1 MSANTL
7 SWTELECLIQQRYP
21 GISRDEAYVR
31 LFYDLKP
38 LMDPTAKGSFS
49 ILKALGIIFNKPVTS
64 LVASASRIAQRILKA
79 ISQNPTCTSQPVEDN
94 PNDISD
100 QIIIQMLR
108 NLAATAGEPSNVA
121 ADTGFSLCGENMIE
135 HRIGGFTGGS
145 AQTFKI
151 LSNSFNAG
159 PDFTAVFASCA
170 LVSTALD
177 TQTKPRELQT
187 IGLRLQDV
195 PDELSYQTTA
205 RVQSWQTQ
213 GFGYFIYRFVDNEIQ
228 NAGGEKSVGRHAF
241 YVYNRT
247 TSANEAFER
256 RARKSPFPSS
266 FGGMASN
273 LEAVF
278 SLMWQNR
285 RSLRQIDPVN
295 ADNVVFHLLVPA
307 KMTFVI
313 AERMAIDDGIGKLI
327 IKGHTDEGAY
337 YAWFN
342 FVSVPRQVVLYDVGN
357 LDTDSAD
364 LNRSW
369 KGEKNSARAFFGC
382 GLVTVIAGFVIPPAA
397 PYFAW
402 LCFASLAMAMKYGVV
417 DHMRRSFRSPPRIL
431 GPPSGFRQE

>member
-1 MSANTL
+1 MSANIL
-7 SWTELECLIQQRYP
+7 SLTELGCLIQQRYP

-31 LFYDLKP
+31 LFHDLKP

-64 LVASASRIAQRILKA
+64 LVASASRIAQRILEA
-79 ISQNPTCTSQPVEDN
+79 ISQHPTCTSQPVEDN

-108 NLAATAGEPSNVA
+108 NLAATAGEPTNVA
-121 ADTGFSLCGENMIE
+121 AGTGFSLRGENLIE
-135 HRIGGFTGGS
+135 HRFGGFTGGS

-159 PDFTAVFASCA
+159 PEFTAVFASCA
-170 LVSTALD
+170 LI
-177 TQTKPRELQT
+177 

-213 GFGYFIYRFVDNEIQ
+213 GFGLFIYRFVDNEIE
-228 NAGGEKSVGRHAF
+228 NAGGETSVGRHAF

-247 TSANEAFER
+247 TSANEVFER

-307 KMTFVI
+307 KRTFVI

-342 FVSVPRQVVLYDVGN
+342 IVSVPRQVPVY
-357 LDTDSAD
+357 
-364 LNRSW
+364 
-369 KGEKNSARAFFGC
+369 
-382 GLVTVIAGFVIPPAA
+382 VI
-397 PYFAW
+397 
-402 LCFASLAMAMKYGVV
+402 V
-417 DHMRRSFRSPPRIL
+417 DIS
-431 GPPSGFRQE
+431 